1 MTVETKLYDLPKLSE
16 SAAKIFDPV
25 IILNLDALRIANSAR
40 IDSFTKLEC
49 GEGLFICEYVHIAS
63 FVHVL
68 GGGTCIMEEGSSFG
82 SGVKII
88 TGSNVP
94 GPNRGCSAI
103 APNSVVKRSCVHIK
117 RNAVMFCNSVVLPGI
132 TIGEGAVIAAGAVVT
147 KNVPDGETWGGIP
160 AKKINRLPIETFSL
174 GPIEIGESGQLSRR
188 SASDLSQDMFV
199 EGMAELY
206 GWGT

>member
-1 MTVETKLYDLPKLSE
+1 MTVETIETKLHDLPRLSD
-16 SAAKIFDPV
+16 SSAKIFDPV
-25 IILNLDALRIANSAR
+25 VILNPSTLRIAHTAR
-40 IDSFTKLEC
+40 VDSFVKLEC
-49 GEGLFICEYVHIAS
+49 GEGLFICDYVHIAS

-68 GGGTCIMEEGSSFG
+68 GGGICIMEEGSSFG

-94 GPNRGCSAI
+94 GPDRGCSAI

-147 KNVPDGETWGGIP
+147 KNVPDGETWGGVP
-160 AKKINRLPIETFSL
+160 AKRLKYSPVYVESEEGNKLFRRET
-174 GPIEIGESGQLSRR
+174 PR
-188 SASDLSQDMFV
+188 DMFV

-206 GWGT
+206 GWGA